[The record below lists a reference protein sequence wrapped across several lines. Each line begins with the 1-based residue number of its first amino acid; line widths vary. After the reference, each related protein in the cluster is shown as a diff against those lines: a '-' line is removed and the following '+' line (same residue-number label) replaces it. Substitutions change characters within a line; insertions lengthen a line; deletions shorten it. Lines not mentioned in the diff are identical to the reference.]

1 MRRKKLRSGP
11 GQRAA
16 AQPASTSEQAE
27 TAYAPL
33 CGRLERNRAKG
44 AHGRRKGGATIGLR
58 GRACTSCPA
67 RCHAVIRARQQISKE
82 RGLLIAKH
90 GAVLGMVKTKPPAA
104 VVSGQ
109 S

>member
-33 CGRLERNRAKG
+33 CGRLERKGAKG
-44 AHGRRKGGATIGLR
+44 AHGRRKGGATIRLR
-58 GRACTSCPA
+58 GRAFTSCPA
-67 RCHAVIRARQQISKE
+67 LCHAVIRARPQISKE
-82 RGLLIAKH
+82 QDPSIAKR
-90 GAVLGMVKTKPPAA
+90 GAVLVMVKTKPPAA
-104 VVSGQ
+104 VTFGQ